1 MEAMKLSSSLDERKQ
16 IRAQCNEA
24 MAVANRIKNADP
36 WTPLVAPN
44 SSSSRHER
52 VGHWAARVAGT
63 ARPDPAY
70 EYSTRSNTSHGD
82 LFSTTGPIDGLATS
96 GKSSASSLSA
106 FLHVSDVSSTVPSFK
121 QGARQGPTPLIN
133 LSEDASP
140 FHVPSAITDASHKDS
155 SNAQIDRDHH
165 PKSVSN
171 DGLKSAASPHSSSL
185 HPQSKAPESQTA
197 ALTPSTAPH
206 SQIHRLREPIS
217 SRKLPPRES
226 IILLKASIV
235 NGFKFP
241 PWDKAPSA
249 DEFVSAEGAAP
260 YTYIIQSSEGVS
272 SKILTGTGTLGISVC
287 LHTNSSSF
295 SVGCVPKTLSRHP
308 RSSPTAGLVLGQ

>member
-16 IRAQCNEA
+16 IRTQCNEA
-24 MAVANRIKNADP
+24 MAVANRIKSTDS

-52 VGHWAARVAGT
+52 VGHWAAHVAGT
-63 ARPDPAY
+63 ATPDPAY
-70 EYSTRSNTSHGD
+70 GSSTRSNTSHGD

-106 FLHVSDVSSTVPSFK
+106 FLHASDVSSTVPSFK
-121 QGARQGPTPLIN
+121 QEARQGLMPLID
-133 LSEDASP
+133 LSDDASL
-140 FHVPSAITDASHKDS
+140 FHIPSAITDASHKDS
-155 SNAQIDRDHH
+155 SNAPIDRDH

-171 DGLKSAASPHSSSL
+171 DGLKSSVSPHSSSPR
-185 HPQSKAPESQTA
+185 PQSKAPEPQTA

-249 DEFVSAEGAAP
+249 DEFVSEEGAAP
-260 YTYIIQSSEGVS
+260 YTYIIQCSERAS
-272 SKILTGTGTLGISVC
+272 SKMLTGTGTLGISVC

-308 RSSPTAGLVLGQ
+308 RSSPMAGLVLGQ